1 MKIRRLQNSDGDVL
15 EQFLC
20 KHAETS
26 MFIRSNMN
34 RVGLEYRDRDFHG
47 DYFGAFDDAGRAVG
61 VLAHYWNGNIM
72 MQAQE
77 TTILLELAQTF
88 QSHVNRPIAG
98 VLGDEA
104 QAAIIMDELSLTDE
118 VCSINVADGLYSLE
132 LADLCMPTHRD
143 FDKVSMVTAGEVD
156 RGTIVRWIKD
166 FEIEALG
173 KVDSD
178 ELTTHVEN
186 RTNHI
191 MTGEDHWILLRD
203 SEPVSL
209 SGFNARLPDMV
220 QIAPVWTPPEHRNR
234 GYARTLVAMTL
245 QKAKQCGVKKSILFT
260 DNPAAAKA
268 YEAVGFQ
275 QIGLF
280 RLALLNNPVD
290 FRKRSVS

>member
-1 MKIRRLQNSDGDVL
+1 
-15 EQFLC
+15 
-20 KHAETS
+20 
-26 MFIRSNMN
+26 
-34 RVGLEYRDRDFHG
+34 
-47 DYFGAFDDAGRAVG
+47 
-61 VLAHYWNGNIM
+61 
-72 MQAQE
+72 
-77 TTILLELAQTF
+77 
-88 QSHVNRPIAG
+88 
-98 VLGDEA
+98 
-104 QAAIIMDELSLTDE
+104 
-118 VCSINVADGLYSLE
+118 
-132 LADLCMPTHRD
+132 
-143 FDKVSMVTAGEVD
+143 
-156 RGTIVRWIKD
+156 
-166 FEIEALG
+166 
-173 KVDSD
+173 
-178 ELTTHVEN
+178 
-186 RTNHI
+186 

-220 QIAPVWTPPEHRNR
+220 QIGPVWTPPEHRNR